1 MTPPPSASDPKP
13 SCEGC
18 FFGRQRLC
26 ALELDAPCATFRP
39 DSPEGLRPQR
49 QLRFAFRM
57 SDASPEP
64 EPTPGP
70 VRRMPARRTPL
81 ARPEQP
87 MLVPGAFA

>member
-1 MTPPPSASDPKP
+1 MSSADPKP

-26 ALELDAPCATFRP
+26 ALELDGPCATFRP

-49 QLRFAFRM
+49 QLRFAFRVA
-57 SDASPEP
+57 DAAAPE
-64 EPTPGP
+64 
-70 VRRMPARRTPL
+70 VPARRAPQRRAPL

-87 MLVPGAFA
+87 ALVPGAFA

>member
-1 MTPPPSASDPKP
+1 MTPPPATHPTAKP

-26 ALELDAPCATFRP
+26 ALELDGPCATYRP
-39 DSPEGLRPQR
+39 DTPEGLRPQR
-49 QLRFAFRM
+49 QLRFAFRVD
-57 SDASPEP
+57 DAPAP
-64 EPTPGP
+64 APA
-70 VRRMPARRTPL
+70 PARRRVPR

>member
-1 MTPPPSASDPKP
+1 MTPPMSSADPKP

-26 ALELDAPCATFRP
+26 ALELDGPCATFRP

-49 QLRFAFRM
+49 QLRFAFRVA
-57 SDASPEP
+57 DAAAPE
-64 EPTPGP
+64 
-70 VRRMPARRTPL
+70 VPARRAPQRRAPL

-87 MLVPGAFA
+87 ALVPGAFA